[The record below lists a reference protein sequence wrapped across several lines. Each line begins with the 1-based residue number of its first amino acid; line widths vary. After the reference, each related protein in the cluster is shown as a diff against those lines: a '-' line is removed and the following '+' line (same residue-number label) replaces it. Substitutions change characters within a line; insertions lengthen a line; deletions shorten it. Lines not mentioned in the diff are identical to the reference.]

1 MRQLLQLDQLWTRE
15 AALNAEPSPGREERV
30 GQLRVVVDEM
40 GRLLEE
46 GQRLGP
52 SLAFIFDTHAQQV
65 RARFEA
71 LIDPSSLTDE
81 GRSAA
86 LLTAKDQEALRTFV
100 ERRANGDVVALL
112 KDAVDTLQR
121 RADDERRQLDTE
133 FERISQGNT
142 SDGDLSEDTHHSAL
156 IIEAGLV
163 LAGAP
168 EAAVI
173 VEAAV
178 LVAVSARPGR
188 AGLPALRVSCYTTHR
203 DSSSRV
209 GTRSP
214 GDMPVGWPT
223 PSNRDDGEQLDV
235 PTGDSPADVDHGPAG
250 AGCPVAQAGQRRAC
264 GRAVRRARQ
273 LAHQLVVQLPEICE
287 VRWRQLQAVR
297 RW

>member
-1 MRQLLQLDQLWTRE
+1 MSDSDADAGTGGPSELTPNEFLTAVHAGSVMRQLLQLDQLWTRE
-15 AALNAEPSPGREERV
+15 AVLGAEPSPGREERV

-46 GQRLGP
+46 GKRLGP
-52 SLAFIFDTHAQQV
+52 SLTSIFDTHAPQV

-86 LLTAKDQEALRTFV
+86 LLTAKDQGALRTFV

-133 FERISQGNT
+133 FERINQGSI

-178 LVAVSARPGR
+178 LVAECL
-188 AGLPALRVSCYTTHR
+188 GL
-203 DSSSRV
+203 
-209 GTRSP
+209 
-214 GDMPVGWPT
+214 
-223 PSNRDDGEQLDV
+223 
-235 PTGDSPADVDHGPAG
+235 
-250 AGCPVAQAGQRRAC
+250 
-264 GRAVRRARQ
+264 
-273 LAHQLVVQLPEICE
+273 
-287 VRWRQLQAVR
+287 
-297 RW
+297 

>member
-1 MRQLLQLDQLWTRE
+1 MSDSDADAATGGPSELTPSEFLTAVHAGSVMRQLLQLDQLWTRE

-52 SLAFIFDTHAQQV
+52 SLASIFDTHAQQV

-178 LVAVSARPGR
+178 LVAECL
-188 AGLPALRVSCYTTHR
+188 GL
-203 DSSSRV
+203 
-209 GTRSP
+209 
-214 GDMPVGWPT
+214 
-223 PSNRDDGEQLDV
+223 
-235 PTGDSPADVDHGPAG
+235 
-250 AGCPVAQAGQRRAC
+250 
-264 GRAVRRARQ
+264 
-273 LAHQLVVQLPEICE
+273 
-287 VRWRQLQAVR
+287 
-297 RW
+297 